1 MLKPIGYIH
10 SVEHLPRG
18 DAFTIVYTDGVTVQ
32 FCFDCAVPE
41 NSKIEGELVYFFGIS
56 HNRFILV
63 YGDSNDPLWLTGGEF
78 GEEYMKD
85 FLKKLM
91 A

>member
-10 SVEHLPRG
+10 SVEHFPEG
-18 DAFTIVYTDGVTVQ
+18 DAFTIAFRDGPAIRY
-32 FCFDCAVPE
+32 CFDCLIPE

-63 YGDSNDPLWLTGGEF
+63 YGDSSDPLWLTGGEF

-85 FLKKLM
+85 FLLKLM
-91 A
+91 S